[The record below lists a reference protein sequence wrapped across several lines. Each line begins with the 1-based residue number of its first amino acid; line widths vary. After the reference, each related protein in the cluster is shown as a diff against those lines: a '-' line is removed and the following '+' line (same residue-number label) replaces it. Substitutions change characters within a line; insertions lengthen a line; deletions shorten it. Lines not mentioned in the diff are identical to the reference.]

1 MKLPKIYKNKDA
13 DLALIN
19 GKKIAIIG
27 FGNQGRA
34 QALNLR
40 DSGVD
45 VFVGIRGNS
54 ISGGKVNAEGLIC
67 LSINEA
73 VKKCDIISILVP
85 DQVMGKV
92 YKTEIRPYLHDGQ
105 TLLFSH
111 GYNIHYNIIQPP
123 KHVDVIWLPQVERDQ
138 KFENNIKMAEESLD
152 L

>member
-1 MKLPKIYKNKDA
+1 MKIPKIYKDKDA
-13 DLALIN
+13 ALELIN
-19 GKKIAIIG
+19 GKKIGIIG

-45 VFVGIRGNS
+45 VRIGLREVSNKCQDAGD
-54 ISGGKVNAEGLIC
+54 EGFIYKP
-67 LSINEA
+67 IKETVAN
-73 VKKCDIISILVP
+73 CDIISILVP

-92 YKTEIRPYLHDGQ
+92 YKTEIKPYLHDGQ

-123 KHVDVIWLPQVERDQ
+123 KHVDVIMVAPSG
-138 KFENNIKMAEESLD
+138 ASSLMILTNSILD
-152 L
+152 GLD